1 MIGILL
7 ITTGTFLHYS
17 KSKYY
22 PKSIKPAKSNVWL
35 NLLSIIAGAGLLIDN
50 WGWASGLLYALCAYM
65 LATVVLQIALITID
79 ELSKKS

>member
-7 ITTGTFLHYS
+7 ITAGTFLHYS
-17 KSKYY
+17 KSKYF
-22 PKSIKPAKSNVWL
+22 PKSVKPVKSNVWL
-35 NLLSIIAGAGLLIDN
+35 NLLVIIAGLGLLIGR
-50 WGWASGLLYALCAYM
+50 WGWASGLLYGLCAYM